1 MKSWVPISVAIF
13 QIIFILT
20 SCTYQIKNPSI
31 KFRDDQSRIVQVSN
45 KAMKSLGIKVEPAN
59 IKKVCFQLKYNGVI
73 KTIPNKSFYV
83 ASPVKGKVAEVFVN
97 PNETIRKGQR
107 LAVISSQDI
116 AELEINVAEKQIE
129 LKRDIKQAKLE
140 VSLAETNYNIEK
152 ELFENRITPKKD
164 FLEAENKFKRAQSYL
179 EALEEEQ
186 GSFNSLSKKRLA
198 ILGAEVDETG
208 SKSGYIDIVAQQH
221 GIVLKRL
228 INPGEIVD
236 ENTTLFE
243 LSDLSEIFLESNV
256 YEKDIAE
263 VELGEKV
270 IFYSE
275 AFPNNA
281 FEGTISYIAQTA
293 DQNTR
298 TIPVRVKIKNPAN
311 QLKPEMFGKVFINL
325 SNKEVLAI
333 NKKALQKVDDKT
345 VVYIEVPNG
354 FKEVEV
360 ITGKESDSLV
370 EIVNGLRPKQ
380 KVVTEG
386 SFWLKSKLHN
396 V

>member
-1 MKSWVPISVAIF
+1 MKSWVLTSAVIL
-13 QIIFILT
+13 QTIFILT
-20 SCTYQIKNPSI
+20 SCTHQTKSSSI
-31 KFRDDQSRIVQVSN
+31 EYRDDQNKIVQVSN
-45 KAMKSLGIKVEPAN
+45 KAIKSLGIKVEPAN
-59 IKKVCFQLKYNGVI
+59 VEKVCFQLKYNGII
-73 KTIPNKSFYV
+73 KTIPNKSFYA
-83 ASPVKGKVAEVFVN
+83 ASPVKGKVVEVFVN
-97 PNETIRKGQR
+97 PNETVRKGQR

-116 AELEINVAEKQIE
+116 AELEINVVEKQIE

-140 VSLAETNYNIEK
+140 LSLAETNYNIEK
-152 ELFENRITPKKD
+152 ELFENRITPKRD

-179 EALEEEQ
+179 DALEEEQ
-186 GSFNSLSKKRLA
+186 ESFNLLSEKRFA
-198 ILGAEVDETG
+198 ILGAEADGTG
-208 SKSGYIDIVAQQH
+208 PKSGYVDIVAQQH
-221 GIVLKRL
+221 GIILKRL
-228 INPGEIVD
+228 INPGEVVN

-243 LSDLSEIFLESNV
+243 LSDLSEVFLESNV

-281 FEGTISYIAQTA
+281 FEGIINYIAQTA
-293 DQNTR
+293 DQDTR
-298 TIPVRVKIKNPAN
+298 TIPVRVKMKNPQN

-333 NKKALQKVDDKT
+333 DKKAVQKVDDKT

-360 ITGKESDSLV
+360 VTGKESDSLI
-370 EIVNGLRPKQ
+370 EIVNGLKPKQ